1 MIYFSSI
8 ETSRYQLDN
17 ERSIQTE
24 QLTAQAPLFEDY
36 QKQIG
41 QLQRDLSQKDD
52 ERTLLQDR
60 FNEVEFELRRAL
72 DDQISTTSRLEVLVE
87 ERNALVEQQNFQKIE
102 L

>member
-8 ETSRYQLDN
+8 EASRDQLDN
-17 ERSIQTE
+17 ERSIQIE
-24 QLTAQAPLFEDY
+24 QLTSQAPLFEDY

-41 QLQRDLSQKDD
+41 QLQRDLCQKDD
-52 ERTLLQDR
+52 ERTILQDR
-60 FNEVEFELRRAL
+60 LNQVEFELRRTL

-87 ERNALVEQQNFQKIE
+87 ERNAFVEQQNLQKIE